1 MHVIPLD
8 YVTGQQFLL
17 PQAPPSACLRVHR
30 GVSKWDDRGQKR
42 CNLPLSSH
50 IVKKR
55 VGYPWSTSPR
65 RHHSQMLYSLQLG
78 PSDAAHP
85 WAPGTIQRN
94 PIINTCFCKLVS
106 RSVTIGFHAE
116 ALAWPQQ
123 GPLLHIGEPEHARR
137 SPTAASFPQSQFAIY
152 KEILKVQ
159 I

>member
-65 RHHSQMLYSLQLG
+65 RHHSQMFYSLQLG

-123 GPLLHIGEPEHARR
+123 GPSHCTTVAHRR
-137 SPTAASFPQSQFAIY
+137 TWTCTKISNSSKFSPITVCH
-152 KEILKVQ
+152 L
-159 I
+159 